1 MVRDLLRE
9 THNFPVRPLDEGHRL
24 TRRHQLLYA
33 RLKEGGVSIT
43 RAQEPY
49 CRSLARGIFSIG
61 LTCACF
67 ALPACIGSTN
77 TDRNPPAPPADA
89 PLAALVDPF
98 IGTAGDG
105 MTFPGAIVP
114 WGMASPSPHTTLTTA
129 ADALEGLF
137 VNGGYRHGEPK
148 IRGFGLTHLSGVG
161 CPDLGLPV
169 VVPTRGDVPLGF
181 EDYRAS
187 YRNEVAFAGYYGVE
201 LGSADADDPTILAE
215 LTATPRTGV
224 LRFQFPAGEPVNIT
238 IDAARGIS
246 WRRNDALIDEVNA
259 TEIVGSAG
267 FGGFCAQQGGGRIY
281 FVARVDRGADAFGVV
296 VSGNRSAAI
305 QASGDAMAFLRYETA
320 PTSPITLSV
329 GLSWVSSNAARANL
343 DAEQLPFD
351 QARDAAA
358 LAWQERLGRIEVM
371 GGSED
376 DRIRFYTALYHALIH
391 PSIVHDVD
399 GTYPRFSR
407 EEVGYAGAAPRFT
420 VFSLWDTYRTV
431 HPLLTLVY
439 PETQLAIL
447 RSLQDMTLGADA
459 PPKWELIG
467 DEVQM
472 MVGDPADIVVADSF
486 TKGLTDFDAA
496 GLYDVMK
503 SAAGRATHR
512 PGNDVYLELGYV
524 PMERSREAWGPVSTT
539 LEYALADWSLA
550 RLAGALGRDADLPAL
565 EARAASYRTFFD
577 ADTDTL
583 RPKNADGTF
592 LDPFDPDALES
603 EGSIRLGGPGY
614 VEGTAWQYAF
624 FVPHDVPGLVALH
637 GEQAFVDRLR
647 WVFDTDRFVM
657 WNEPDMH
664 YPYLFTFVEGAAS
677 NTQREVRRAMNRYF
691 GTGPE
696 GLPGNDDAG
705 ALSAWF
711 VFSAMGFYPVTPG
724 SAEYRLGSPLFERVV
739 IHLTEGYHVGESF
752 VIEAVGN
759 DAESVFVQSA
769 TLNGKALATPA
780 LSHAAVTAGGVLMLE
795 MSATAD

>member
-1 MVRDLLRE
+1 MKNPTAVGL
-9 THNFPVRPLDEGHRL
+9 NPSPLP
-24 TRRHQLLYA
+24 A
-33 RLKEGGVSIT
+33 
-43 RAQEPY
+43 
-49 CRSLARGIFSIG
+49 CLALF
-61 LTCACF
+61 ACL
-67 ALPACIGSTN
+67 ALPACTGSTN
-77 TDRNPPAPPADA
+77 TDRNLPAPPADA
-89 PLAALVDPF
+89 PLAVLVDPF

-114 WGMASPSPHTTLTTA
+114 WGMASPSPHTVLTTA

-137 VNGGYRHGEPK
+137 VNGGYRYGEPK
-148 IRGFGLTHLSGVG
+148 IHGFGLTHLSGVG

-169 VVPTRGDVPLGF
+169 VAPTTGDVPLSF
-181 EDYRAS
+181 DDYGAS
-187 YRNEVAFAGYYGVE
+187 YRNEVAWAGYYGVE
-201 LGSADADDPTILAE
+201 LGSETDGDSTIRAG

-224 LRFQFPAGEPVNIT
+224 LRFEFPSGEPANIT
-238 IDAARGIS
+238 LDAARGIS
-246 WRRNDALIDEVNA
+246 WRRNDAQIDAVSE

-281 FVARVDRGADAFGVV
+281 FVARVDRAADAFGVV
-296 VSGNRSAAI
+296 VSGTRSPAV
-305 QASGDAMAFLRYETA
+305 QASGDAMAFLRYDVA
-320 PTSPITLSV
+320 PTSPVTLWV
-329 GLSWVSSNAARANL
+329 GLSWVSTDAARANL

-351 QARDAAA
+351 QARDGAA
-358 LAWQERLGRIEVM
+358 LAWQDRLGRIEVT
-371 GGSED
+371 GGFED
-376 DRIRFYTALYHALIH
+376 DRVRFYTALYHALIH
-391 PSIVHDVD
+391 PSIAHDVD

-407 EEVGYAGAAPRFT
+407 DEVGNAGGASRFT

-439 PETQLAIL
+439 PEMQLAIL

-472 MVGDPADIVVADSF
+472 MVGDPANIVVADSF
-486 TKGLTDFDAA
+486 AKGLTDFDAE

-503 SAAGRATHR
+503 NAADRATHR
-512 PGNDVYLELGYV
+512 PGNDTYLELGYV
-524 PMERSREAWGPVSTT
+524 PMERSREVWGPVSTT
-539 LEYALADWSLA
+539 LEYGLADWSLA
-550 RLAGALGRDADLPAL
+550 QLAGALDRNADVAAL
-565 EARAASYRTFFD
+565 EARAASYRTLFD
-577 ADTDTL
+577 ADTGTL
-583 RPKNADGTF
+583 RPKNVDGTF
-592 LDPFDPDALES
+592 LDPFDPDAFEDQ
-603 EGSIRLGGPGY
+603 GSIRLGGPGY

-624 FVPHDVPGLVALH
+624 FVPHDVPGLIALH

-677 NTQREVRRAMNRYF
+677 NTQREVRRAINRYF
-691 GTGPE
+691 GAGPD

-724 SAEYRLGSPLFERVV
+724 LAEYRLGSPLFERVL
-739 IHLTEGYHVGESF
+739 IHLTAAHHAGESF

-759 DAESVFVQSA
+759 DAESVFVRSA
-769 TLNGKALATPA
+769 TLNGEALTTPV
-780 LSHAAVTAGGVLMLE
+780 LSHGAVTAGGVLTLE
-795 MSATAD
+795 MSGG

>member
-1 MVRDLLRE
+1 MKNA
-9 THNFPVRPLDEGHRL
+9 T
-24 TRRHQLLYA
+24 A
-33 RLKEGGVSIT
+33 
-43 RAQEPY
+43 
-49 CRSLARGIFSIG
+49 IG
-61 LTCACF
+61 LHASSLRACF
-67 ALPACIGSTN
+67 ALFACLVLSACTSTS
-77 TDRNPPAPPADA
+77 TDRNATTPPASA

-98 IGTAGDG
+98 IGTARDG

-148 IRGFGLTHLSGVG
+148 IHGFGLTHLSGVG

-169 VVPTRGDVPLGF
+169 VAPTTGDVPLGF
-181 EDYRAS
+181 DDYGAS
-187 YRNEVAFAGYYGVE
+187 YRNEIAWAGYYGVE
-201 LGSADADDPTILAE
+201 LGDQGSGSPGSTILAE

-224 LRFQFPAGEPVNIT
+224 LRFEFPAGEPANIT
-238 IDAARGIS
+238 LDAARGIS
-246 WRRNDALIDEVNA
+246 WRRNDAAIDAVSA

-281 FVARVDRGADAFGVV
+281 FVARVDRPADAFGVV
-296 VSGNRSAAI
+296 VSGMQSAASE
-305 QASGDAMAFLRYETA
+305 ASGDAMAFLRYDA
-320 PTSPITLSV
+320 ARTSPVTLWV
-329 GLSWVSSNAARANL
+329 GLSWVSTDAARANL

-351 QARDAAA
+351 QARDSAA
-358 LAWQERLGRIEVM
+358 LAWQDLLGRIEVS

-376 DRIRFYTALYHALIH
+376 DRLRFYTALYHALIH

-407 EEVGYAGAAPRFT
+407 DEVGNAGGAARFT

-447 RSLQDMTLGADA
+447 RSLEDMTLGADA

-472 MVGDPADIVVADSF
+472 MVGDPANIVVADSF
-486 TKGLTDFDAA
+486 AKGLTDFDAE

-503 SAAGRATHR
+503 SAAGRASHR
-512 PGNDVYLELGYV
+512 PGNDAYLDLGYV
-524 PMERSREAWGPVSTT
+524 PMESSGEVWGPVSTT
-539 LEYALADWSLA
+539 LEYALADWTLA
-550 RLAGALGRDADLPAL
+550 QLAGALGRDADVPAL
-565 EARAASYRTFFD
+565 EARAGAYQTLFD
-577 ADTDTL
+577 ADTGTL

-592 LDPFDPDALES
+592 LDPFDPDAS
-603 EGSIRLGGPGY
+603 EDQGSIRLGGPGY

-624 FVPHDVPGLVALH
+624 FVPHDVSGLIALH

-677 NTQREVRRAMNRYF
+677 NTQREVRRAMERYF
-691 GTGPE
+691 GAGPD

-724 SAEYRLGSPLFERVV
+724 LAEYRLGSPLFERVV
-739 IHLTEGYHVGESF
+739 IHLTAGHHAGESF
-752 VIEAVGN
+752 VIEAAGN
-759 DAESVFVQSA
+759 DAESVFVRSA
-769 TLNGKALATPA
+769 VLNGEALTTPV
-780 LSHAAVTAGGVLMLE
+780 LSHEALTAGGILTLE
-795 MSATAD
+795 MSGG